1 MTEPTRR
8 HEPRI
13 SFAGRAAPKLET
25 SEGSYEVVDLSGD
38 GIRFRAPN
46 HEGPAVTIGDVLRAT
61 IRFPADRLVEVEGRI
76 LRVAGDEAA
85 LHLERGHE
93 RLATSTPMGPAS
105 PRRTGLVW

>member
-1 MTEPTRR
+1 MIEPTRR

-13 SFAGRAAPKLET
+13 SFAGRTAPRLET
-25 SEGSYEVVDLSGD
+25 NGGSYEVVDLSAE

-61 IRFPADRLVEVEGRI
+61 IHFPADRLVEIEGRI

-85 LHLERGHE
+85 LHLEKGHE
-93 RLATSTPMGPAS
+93 PIAASAPMGPVS
-105 PRRTGLVW
+105 PRRTGLLW

>member
-1 MTEPTRR
+1 MIEPPRR

-13 SFAGRAAPKLET
+13 SFAGRTAPRLET
-25 SEGSYEVVDLSGD
+25 PDGSYEVVDVSAD

-61 IRFPADRLVEVEGRI
+61 IRFPADRAVPIEGRI

-85 LHLERGHE
+85 VRLEHPVE
-93 RLATSTPMGPAS
+93 RPSQARPMGPVS
-105 PRRTGLVW
+105 PKRTGMLW